1 MVIALALVLVL
12 GACAKAT
19 PSPAPSPAPAPAP
32 VPAPAPPPSPTAKPT
47 SSPSPTAAPPASGA
61 ADFFKNNVVEVVVPY
76 TAGGGTDQ
84 AARTFLAAW
93 TEVFGGTARVN
104 NMPGGGTVVGTNYVY
119 KAKPDGKTLYIT
131 TFGSALA
138 TPMLFGAQGVQF
150 EVSKFSY
157 FGSYADSPPVFG
169 IDKKLPY
176 NTLEEVKKAKGLKLG
191 TVTSVAGMPTSGDVT
206 VIYILGLED
215 AQVISGFDATPEVG
229 LAISRGEIQGM
240 VFTGDSMLKEA
251 QKGIVKNLAAV
262 ATVAHPLVP
271 EAKPI
276 GQILKLTP
284 DQQRMFNLYDAAF
297 KSARVFMGPP
307 GMDPAMV
314 DYLQQGMK
322 KMIAT
327 ETYKS
332 AAMKV
337 MGFVDE
343 PIIGQ
348 DLVKLI
354 QGLAAIPKADVD
366 LMNSLHKKWVK

>member
-1 MVIALALVLVL
+1 M
-12 GACAKAT
+12 
-19 PSPAPSPAPAPAP
+19 
-32 VPAPAPPPSPTAKPT
+32 
-47 SSPSPTAAPPASGA
+47 
-61 ADFFKNNVVEVVVPY
+61 PY

-84 AARTFLAAW
+84 AARTLLAAW
-93 TEVFGGTARVN
+93 TEVFGGTVRVN

-119 KAKPDGKTLYIT
+119 KATPDGKTLYIT

-138 TPMLFGAQGVQF
+138 MPMLFGAPGVQF
-150 EVSKFSY
+150 EVPKFSY

-229 LAISRGEIQGM
+229 LAISRGEIHGM

-271 EAKPI
+271 EA
-276 GQILKLTP
+276 
-284 DQQRMFNLYDAAF
+284 
-297 KSARVFMGPP
+297 
-307 GMDPAMV
+307 
-314 DYLQQGMK
+314 
-322 KMIAT
+322 
-327 ETYKS
+327 
-332 AAMKV
+332 
-337 MGFVDE
+337 
-343 PIIGQ
+343 
-348 DLVKLI
+348 
-354 QGLAAIPKADVD
+354 
-366 LMNSLHKKWVK
+366 

>member
-1 MVIALALVLVL
+1 
-12 GACAKAT
+12 
-19 PSPAPSPAPAPAP
+19 
-32 VPAPAPPPSPTAKPT
+32 
-47 SSPSPTAAPPASGA
+47 
-61 ADFFKNNVVEVVVPY
+61 
-76 TAGGGTDQ
+76 
-84 AARTFLAAW
+84 
-93 TEVFGGTARVN
+93 
-104 NMPGGGTVVGTNYVY
+104 
-119 KAKPDGKTLYIT
+119 
-131 TFGSALA
+131 
-138 TPMLFGAQGVQF
+138 
-150 EVSKFSY
+150 
-157 FGSYADSPPVFG
+157 
-169 IDKKLPY
+169 
-176 NTLEEVKKAKGLKLG
+176 
-191 TVTSVAGMPTSGDVT
+191 
-206 VIYILGLED
+206 
-215 AQVISGFDATPEVG
+215 
-229 LAISRGEIQGM
+229 M